1 MKATIRNI
9 ISSKTKWWHLLFLL
23 VVTVLSTAFIYIYLI
38 PIIFWSVY
46 GESASADR
54 IASLPIFIFI
64 GEWSP
69 LIIAFSFLGFGLW
82 LGIKGN
88 NFSRAKS
95 YLLTDLMLLPIYMFR
110 DPVFYDMFS
119 AF

>member
-1 MKATIRNI
+1 MKAKIRNI
-9 ISSKTKWWHLLFLL
+9 ISSKTKWWHLLLL
-23 VVTVLSTAFIYIYLI
+23 LAVTVLSTAFIYIYLI

-69 LIIAFSFLGFGLW
+69 LIIAFIFLWIGLW
-82 LGIKGN
+82 ISIKRN
-88 NFSRAKS
+88 NFSNAKS
-95 YLLTDLMLLPIYMFR
+95 YLLISLVLFPFYMLRIPI
-110 DPVFYDMFS
+110 FYGIFS